1 MFVALLKRF
10 APFFITFALG
20 LFIASFFVSIAAPQF
35 GFRRY
40 RAMRQCQEMQ
50 RLRFE
55 NDQLRQELQTQQT
68 KTVVIREVR
77 GDFNDLIAPP
87 PPPPVAVKKSK

>member
-10 APFFITFALG
+10 APFVITFALG
-20 LFIASFFVSIAAPQF
+20 LFIASFFVSLAAPQF

-50 RLRFE
+50 KLRFE
-55 NDQLRQELQTQQT
+55 NEQLRQELQNQQT

-77 GDFNDLIAPP
+77 GDFDDLIAP
-87 PPPPVAVKKSK
+87 PPPPVAVKKSR